1 MDKASG
7 TVLDFFNTVEDPRQ
21 RGKVLYRLDEI
32 LLIALAGCLA
42 GADNMVEMAGWA
54 RLNLESLRSIRP
66 FARGVPSHD
75 TLNDVVNALD
85 PGTFEE
91 CFEAWIGA
99 IRPDAPDLI
108 AIDGKT
114 SKRTGDT
121 RTGQRPLHTLSAYAR
136 EQRLVLA
143 QEVVDGKSNEG
154 AMIPSLLDKLRLKGS
169 LVTIDAAGSYRPIA
183 ERIVEAG
190 GDYLLAVNS
199 PSCWPGSRRRSSG
212 RRRRRCKA
220 ASARRPRT
228 GVRSTAAARWRRLRP
243 GSAAKRPGRGSSM
256 SPPCKVRS
264 CGAAR
269 SRRSPAT
276 TSPRGS

>member
-91 CFEAWIGA
+91 CFDAWIGA

-114 SKRTGDT
+114 SKRTGDA
-121 RTGQRPLHTLSAYAR
+121 RTGRRPLHTLSAYAR

-190 GDYLLAVNS
+190 GRLPADRQSQPAQAAGWDQGGPGAGRAGHGAALRECGNLARAS
-199 PSCWPGSRRRSSG
+199 GAPPLHGGAGPGRARRQDAVG
-212 RRRRRCKA
+212 GAQVRRRRH
-220 ASARRPRT
+220 T
-228 GVRSTAAARWRRLRP
+228 
-243 GSAAKRPGRGSSM
+243 
-256 SPPCKVRS
+256 
-264 CGAAR
+264 
-269 SRRSPAT
+269 
-276 TSPRGS
+276 